1 MRLISIFSL
10 VWVGLLHSSGYAA
23 AAATTPAERH
33 PLLLISLDG
42 FRWDYC
48 DAHPAASPNL
58 RRLIQNGVS
67 AKGLVPV
74 FPSNTFP
81 NHYTLVTGLYPSEH
95 GMINNSFFDPELGA
109 FFRYLSPVNVSE
121 SHWWGGE
128 PIWVTAVKQGRKA
141 ASAFWIGSEAE
152 IGGVRPTFSR
162 RYDPKLTFDARLEE
176 IGGWIKLP
184 PVARPDLFVV
194 YLGDTNDAGHNF
206 GPESPEIVDAIQVV
220 DAQVGMLLARFAA
233 ENLTPNVIVVSDH
246 GMVAVDRNRVA
257 ILEDYL
263 DLREVQVEAQGSV
276 VGLRPL
282 EGDVSTL
289 LAAASRIPHAK
300 AYAVADLPSHFNFRD
315 NPRLSPVWVLPEE
328 GAQVG
333 TKAAIDR
340 HRTRKSGFL
349 PGDHGYDP
357 ALPSM
362 HGVFIAQGPD
372 FNRGVTIPAAENIHV
387 YNLLC
392 AALRIT
398 PAPNSGNR
406 RLVEAILRTPHR
418 ASVERE

>member
-1 MRLISIFSL
+1 MTRKRLLRLIATFSL
-10 VWVGLLHSSGYAA
+10 VSFCLVASSGQT
-23 AAATTPAERH
+23 ATAPTGPAERN

-48 DAHPAASPNL
+48 DAHPGASPNL

-121 SHWWGGE
+121 SRWWGGE

-141 ASAFWIGSEAE
+141 ATAFWIGSEAE
-152 IGGVRPTFSR
+152 IGGVRPTFWR
-162 RYDPKLTFDARLEE
+162 RYDPKLTFEARLEE
-176 IGGWIKLP
+176 IGGWLKLP
-184 PVARPDLFVV
+184 AAGRPELFVV

-206 GPESPEIVDAIQVV
+206 GPESPEIVEAIQLV
-220 DAQVGMLLARFAA
+220 DAQVGHLLARFAA
-233 ENLTPNVIVVSDH
+233 QSLTPNVIVVSDH

-263 DLREVQVEAQGSV
+263 DRKEVQVEAEGSV

-282 EGDVSTL
+282 TGDVSTL

-300 AYAVADLPSHFNFRD
+300 AYAVADLPPHLKLRD

-328 GAQVG
+328 GAQVA

-340 HRTRKSGFL
+340 HRTRKTGFL

-362 HGVFIAQGPD
+362 HGVFIAHGPD
-372 FNRGVTIPAAENIHV
+372 FNRGVSIPATENIHV

-398 PAPNSGNR
+398 AAPNSGDQ
-406 RLVEAILRTPHR
+406 RLVHAVLRTP
-418 ASVERE
+418 